1 MLFFDMTKLGTI
13 DLSSTSAEKRF
24 FGDLPMWK
32 SNFSLHLSKG
42 LNFRH
47 TSKKF
52 KEGSPKKILEK
63 KNVFPKKYVE
73 LRTFDGMS
81 DIFERLLI
89 KRFQF
94 PVYPMESIPPAYVAR
109 DGIF

>member
-1 MLFFDMTKLGTI
+1 
-13 DLSSTSAEKRF
+13 
-24 FGDLPMWK
+24 
-32 SNFSLHLSKG
+32 
-42 LNFRH
+42 
-47 TSKKF
+47 
-52 KEGSPKKILEK
+52 LEK